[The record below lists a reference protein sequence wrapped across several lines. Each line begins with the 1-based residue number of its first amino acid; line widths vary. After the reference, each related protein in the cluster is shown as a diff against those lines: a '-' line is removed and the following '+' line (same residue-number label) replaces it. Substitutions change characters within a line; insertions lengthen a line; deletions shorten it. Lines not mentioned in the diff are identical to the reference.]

1 MASHHIP
8 AAFAAIA
15 VFAGAC
21 ARDRPYEVAMKHAI
35 DGGDA
40 PGIAVAR
47 IRDGHI
53 TVATEGVA
61 DVARGTPVTPDT
73 AFMYF
78 SVTKLFTAAAVMQ
91 LVERGAVGLDDPIE
105 RHVALPIAEGGRI
118 TVRHLLAHTSGLQNP
133 FPISWVHLEDERG
146 PALEELTM
154 RLLRAHP
161 RLRFEPGSRYGYSNL
176 GYLVLGV
183 LVERRAGLPFEAYVL
198 RHVLEPL
205 GMRSTGF
212 DLGGKTL
219 ATGYYRRSSMLNQA
233 MRLVVD
239 GRLYGPRAGRFGA
252 FRRFLVDGAP
262 YGGLVGSCTDL
273 ARFAAA
279 LAGDGAFEGARIL
292 TPASTATMRERQRTP
307 DGEVLAAGLAWRYG
321 ETDGIPDLRVVGGG
335 GGFKTEVRI
344 RLDGS
349 AAVVCANETL
359 FDTGPLAAAGLR
371 RGQGRDR

>member
-1 MASHHIP
+1 MASHHRVT
-8 AAFAAIA
+8 AFAAIA
-15 VFAGAC
+15 VLAGAC
-21 ARDRPYEVAMKHAI
+21 ARDRRPYEVAMRDAI
-35 DGGDA
+35 HEGDA

-47 IRDGHI
+47 IRDGRI
-53 TVATEGVA
+53 TLQTEGVA
-61 DVARGTPVTPDT
+61 DVTRGTPVTPDT

-105 RHVALPIAEGGRI
+105 RHVALPIGDGARI
-118 TVRHLLAHTSGLQNP
+118 TVRHLLAHTSGLPNP
-133 FPISWVHLEDERG
+133 FPISWVHLESEEG
-146 PALEELTM
+146 PALEELTT

-183 LVERRAGLPFEAYVL
+183 LVERRSGLPFEAYVT

-212 DLGGKTL
+212 DFDGKRL

-262 YGGLVGSCTDL
+262 YGGLVGSCADL

-279 LAGDGAFEGARIL
+279 LAGDGSFEGARIL
-292 TPASTATMRERQRTP
+292 TPASAAAMREPQRTP
-307 DGEVLAAGLAWRYG
+307 DGEALPAGLGWRYG
-321 ETDGIPDLRVVGGG
+321 ETDGSPDLRSVGGG
-335 GGFKTEVRI
+335 GGFKTEVRV
-344 RLDGS
+344 RLDGRG
-349 AAVVCANETL
+349 AVVCANETL
-359 FDTGPLAAAGLR
+359 FDTGPLAAAALR
-371 RGQGRDR
+371 